1 MHRTRTVSG
10 IWEAPVKCLFTVGEG
25 RWEGVADILRLQG
38 LGCKGGIWKLQVDF
52 TKPHYQITLK
62 KNVPD
67 FPKSKIQRKQ
77 ATISPAP
84 ATPEPMQGRLHVPPA
99 PTPRSRPFPFSLGSD
114 FFRPV
119 MGFVLSLPLSQAHAH

>member
-1 MHRTRTVSG
+1 MPIYCWR
-10 IWEAPVKCLFTVGEG
+10 G
-25 RWEGVADILRLQG
+25 RWQGVADILRLQG

-84 ATPEPMQGRLHVPPA
+84 ATLEPMQGRLHVPPA
-99 PTPRSRPFPFSLGSD
+99 PTPRSRPSLSPLGLTS
-114 FFRPV
+114 
-119 MGFVLSLPLSQAHAH
+119 FVP